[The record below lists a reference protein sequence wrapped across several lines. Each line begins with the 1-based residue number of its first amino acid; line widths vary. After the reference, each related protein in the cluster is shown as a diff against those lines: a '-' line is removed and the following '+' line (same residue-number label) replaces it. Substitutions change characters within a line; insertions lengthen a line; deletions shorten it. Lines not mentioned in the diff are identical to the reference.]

1 MTYWLAQQSSTAE
14 VRIQFPGGQILHKL
28 VNSDIVNLLLKTID
42 WRDRIP
48 YFAIFVVRSANYVSA
63 ESLGLRERISSSSF
77 YEQLADYYSHVFSLI
92 HPADE
97 FYLKEMRT
105 WGQCNVS

>member
-1 MTYWLAQQSSTAE
+1 MAYWLSQQSSTAE

-42 WRDRIP
+42 GRDRIP

-63 ESLGLRERISSSSF
+63 ESLGLRGRISSSSF

-97 FYLKEMRT
+97 FYFKEMRT